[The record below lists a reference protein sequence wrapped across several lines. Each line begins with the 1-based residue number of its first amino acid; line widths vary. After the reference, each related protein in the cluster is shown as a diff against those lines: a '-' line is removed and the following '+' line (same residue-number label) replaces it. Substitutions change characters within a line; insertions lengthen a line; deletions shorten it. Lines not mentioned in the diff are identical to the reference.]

1 MPFARMEKA
10 PLTRGECRVRVAVK
24 LPVKLRTLAV
34 ARMVPFTEFS
44 PATSTF
50 DFGSNR
56 LEIIQEPNAER
67 CGDI

>member
-1 MPFARMEKA
+1 
-10 PLTRGECRVRVAVK
+10 
-24 LPVKLRTLAV
+24 VKLRTLAV

-67 CGDI
+67 CGAI